1 LQSATPVLFFDLGSP
16 YAYLAAERAAT
27 VLATKPQLEPIL
39 LGGIFAQRGFG
50 SWSATPVRDV
60 RVAEIERRASRYGL
74 PPLRWPD
81 AWPADG
87 LTAMRCATWAKREQ
101 KVEEFARAVFEREF
115 AGGEDISD
123 PAVLCAAAGDAGL
136 DGEEMLRAAASPEI
150 KAALREA
157 TQRAWDCGVRGVPS
171 LRVGPALF
179 YGDDQLELAAAALR
193 EQPAA

>member
-1 LQSATPVLFFDLGSP
+1 LQPDIAVLFFDLGSP
-16 YAYLAAERAAT
+16 YAYLAVERAAS
-27 VLATKPQLEPIL
+27 VLATKPRLEPIL

-74 PPLRWPD
+74 PALRWPD

-87 LTAMRCATWAKREQ
+87 LTAMRCATWAAREE
-101 KVEEFARAVFEREF
+101 KVEQFARAVFEREF

-123 PAVLCAAAGDAGL
+123 PAVLAGAAGDAGL
-136 DGEEMLRAAASPEI
+136 DGEEMLRAAASPQI
-150 KAALREA
+150 KATLREA

-171 LRVGPALF
+171 LRVGQALF

-193 EQPAA
+193 ERPAL